1 MKLNNCKNDVKFV
14 KVIFFRTLPI
24 SVRRSIFSARLS
36 EEIFAVLSIG
46 SIGWHHQSRMYVR
59 EQAHEKEEHHELE
72 VSAEDDVEEAYT
84 EGEAHTEAE
93 EEEA

>member
-1 MKLNNCKNDVKFV
+1 MLGGRS
-14 KVIFFRTLPI
+14 FRPGC
-24 SVRRSIFSARLS
+24 RRRF
-36 EEIFAVLSIG
+36 FAVLNIG